1 MLLQLYA
8 FVVLSWDALC
18 LFLQVYIAFLEACW
32 HLICPPRQRSVKNDI
47 VLIVG
52 ASRGV
57 GRELALQLAA
67 LGAYV
72 VCCDIDSAG
81 NRKTFA
87 DICQS
92 GGSAIA
98 YHVDVT
104 NRDQVFKIAE
114 SVKKDVGFVSMIIHC
129 CGMPSPNS
137 LVAQPPPEIQTTMD
151 RSVMSHFWILQAF
164 LPQMQEQRRGHI
176 VALSSVAGLTG
187 IKDQVPL
194 SVSQFAV
201 KGLTESLRQ
210 ELRTSQR
217 HAKIQVTLVHI
228 YPFLVS
234 PEYSR
239 DIRLRIPSYFGTLD
253 PREAA
258 RQIIVGVRQG
268 YAEMSVPGYL
278 LYMGNLLR
286 LLPREVSVRL
296 RELLDTGV
304 DFG

>member
-18 LFLQVYIAFLEACW
+18 LFIHVYLAFVEACW
-32 HLICPPRQRSVKNDI
+32 HLICPPKQRSVKNDI
-47 VLIVG
+47 ALIVG
-52 ASRGV
+52 SSRGV
-57 GRELALQLAA
+57 GRELALQLGA

-72 VCCDIDSAG
+72 VCCDIDASG
-81 NRKTFA
+81 NKKTCS
-87 DICQS
+87 DISQ
-92 GGSAIA
+92 GGGNALA
-98 YHVDVT
+98 CHVDVT
-104 NRDQVFKIAE
+104 DRDQVFSMAAK
-114 SVKKDVGFVSMIIHC
+114 VKKDVGPVSMIIHC
-129 CGMPSPNS
+129 CGMPSPQS
-137 LVAQPPPEIQTTMD
+137 LVAQPPDIQTTMD

-164 LPQMQEQRRGHI
+164 LPQMQEQRCGHI

-201 KGLTESLRQ
+201 KGLTEALRQ

-234 PEYSR
+234 PEHSR

-278 LYMGNLLR
+278 LFMGNLLR

>member
-1 MLLQLYA
+1 MLLQVYA
-8 FVVLSWDALC
+8 LVVLSWDALC
-18 LFLQVYIAFLEACW
+18 LVLQVYIAFLEACW
-32 HLICPPRQRSVKNDI
+32 HLICPPRQRSVKNEI
-47 VLIVG
+47 VLVVG

-57 GRELALQLAA
+57 GRELALQLAN
-67 LGAYV
+67 LGAYI

-81 NRKTFA
+81 NRKTYV

-92 GGSAIA
+92 GGHAIA

-104 NRDQVFKIAE
+104 NRDQVFKIADN
-114 SVKKDVGFVSMIIHC
+114 VKKDVGFVSMIIHC

-258 RQIIVGVRQG
+258 RQIIVGIRQG
-268 YAEMSVPGYL
+268 YSEMSVPGYL
-278 LYMGNLLR
+278 LFMGNLLR

>member
-18 LFLQVYIAFLEACW
+18 LLIQVYFAFLEACW
-32 HLICPPRQRSVKNDI
+32 HLICPPRQKSVKNEI
-47 VLIVG
+47 AVIIG

-57 GRELALQLAA
+57 GRELALQLGA
-67 LGAYV
+67 LGAHI
-72 VCCDIDSAG
+72 VCCDIDNLG
-81 NRKTFA
+81 NKKTA
-87 DICQS
+87 LDISQN
-92 GGSAIA
+92 GGNAVA
-98 YHVDVT
+98 YQVDVT
-104 NRDQVFKIAE
+104 DREQVLKMADKI
-114 SVKKDVGFVSMIIHC
+114 KNDVGLVSMIIHC
-129 CGMPSPNS
+129 CGMPSPHS
-137 LVAQPPPEIQTTMD
+137 LVAQPPRDIRATVD
-151 RSVMSHFWILQAF
+151 RSVMSHFWILQAL
-164 LPQMQEQRRGHI
+164 LPHMQEQRKGHI

-278 LYMGNLLR
+278 LFMGNLLR
-286 LLPREVSVRL
+286 LLPREISVRL

>member
-8 FVVLSWDALC
+8 LVVLSWDALC
-18 LFLQVYIAFLEACW
+18 LVIQVYFAFLEACW
-32 HLICPPRQRSVKNDI
+32 HLICPPRQRSVKNEI

-57 GRELALQLAA
+57 GRELALQLGA
-67 LGAYV
+67 LGACV
-72 VCCDIDSAG
+72 VCCDIDNAG
-81 NRKTFA
+81 NRKTSL
-87 DICQS
+87 DICQN
-92 GGSAIA
+92 GGRAVP

-104 NRDQVFKIAE
+104 NRDLVFKVAE
-114 SVKKDVGFVSMIIHC
+114 KVKRDVGFVSMIIHC

-137 LVAQPPPEIQTTMD
+137 LVTQPPPDIRATMD

-164 LPQMQEQRRGHI
+164 LPQMQEQRQGHI

-217 HAKIQVTLVHI
+217 HSKIQVTLVHI

-234 PEYSR
+234 PERSR

-278 LYMGNLLR
+278 LFMGNLLR